1 MPTKVMKMVRFLF
14 IFASKSI
21 TYIRVTHTH
30 TTTTRGAT
38 IDGFLKTFPL
48 IWLPICMSL
57 FMLGRGSCHRK
68 LEESKHIN

>member
-21 TYIRVTHTH
+21 TYIRVIHTHTH
-30 TTTTRGAT
+30 TTRTTTRGAT

-48 IWLPICMSL
+48 I
-57 FMLGRGSCHRK
+57 
-68 LEESKHIN
+68 